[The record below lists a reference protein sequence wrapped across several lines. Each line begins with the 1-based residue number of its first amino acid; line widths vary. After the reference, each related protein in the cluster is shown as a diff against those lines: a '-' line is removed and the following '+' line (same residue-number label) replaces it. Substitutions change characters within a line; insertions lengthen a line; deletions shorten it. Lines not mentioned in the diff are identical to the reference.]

1 MKNNTK
7 ECNRRIAAEGLE
19 DLLTVKLMD
28 YRDLPKCGMAF
39 DRVVSV
45 GMVEHVGRDHYPLF
59 IDCVNKVM
67 KPGGLFLLHFISA
80 LKSTPEIHGSRDISS
95 QAALYPASEKFSP
108 MRLRKGF
115 IPRMWRI

>member
-80 LKSTPEIHGSRDISS
+80 LKRARRRSMDQEIYLPRRRCTQPQRNSR
-95 QAALYPASEKFSP
+95 LCV
-108 MRLRKGF
+108 
-115 IPRMWRI
+115 